1 MKTTE
6 KPVGTLRAAAAVSL
20 GLDREEHEDN
30 FLLDG
35 RLLMPSQARS
45 ISCDISIFELPGETY
60 GGLFGVFDGMGGEES
75 GEVAAYMCACS
86 AASLR
91 CSLRECSPSAERML
105 IRGFF
110 DSTDRQVSDK
120 AEELGASCIGSTGA
134 ILWVREDQVTAANL
148 GDSRIY
154 LLRDGALRRLSH
166 DHTPSQELVDA
177 GVYTQEEMD
186 SYPRSSAVSGFFGM
200 AHIDRNVEP
209 LIRSRFTGDT
219 GDVFLLC
226 SDGLTDTL
234 KENQIEEIM
243 TACDQHNPEDIARA
257 LVQAALDNGGE
268 DNITAVVVCMV

>member
-1 MKTTE
+1 MKTKE
-6 KPVGTLRAAAAVSL
+6 SPIGTLRAAAAVSL
-20 GLDREEHEDN
+20 GLKREEHEDN

-35 RLLMPSQARS
+35 KLLVPSQARS
-45 ISCDISIFELPGETY
+45 ITVDISVFELPDETY

-75 GEVAAYMCACS
+75 GEVAAYMCACA

-91 CSLRECSPSAERML
+91 CSLRDCSPSAERML
-105 IRGFF
+105 IRSFF

-120 AEELGASCIGSTGA
+120 AAELDAVCIGSTGA
-134 ILWVREDQVTAANL
+134 ILWLREDQVTAANL

-154 LLRDGALRRLSH
+154 RLRDGILRRLSH

-200 AHIDRNVEP
+200 TRIDRHVEP
-209 LIRSRFTGDT
+209 LIRSRFTGDR
-219 GDVFLLC
+219 GDVYLLC
-226 SDGLTDTL
+226 TDGLTDSL
-234 KENQIEEIM
+234 KEKQIEEIM
-243 TACDQHNPEDIARA
+243 TACEQHPGDIARA

-268 DNITAVVVCMV
+268 DNITALVVCMV